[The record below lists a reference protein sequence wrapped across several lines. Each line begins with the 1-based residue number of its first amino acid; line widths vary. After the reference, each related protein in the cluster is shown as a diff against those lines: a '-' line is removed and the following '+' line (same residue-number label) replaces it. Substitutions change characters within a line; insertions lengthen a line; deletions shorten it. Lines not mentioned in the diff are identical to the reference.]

1 MLVVER
7 DGEAL
12 DLGLAGRQVLD
23 RGVRDRVGPG
33 QLAAGSGA
41 GRVGVLDRRQRAE
54 DAPDRGAGGRDQC
67 TSVRSTSVK
76 VMVPLSVRLPAGVT
90 CSVTAPMRS
99 CAVITGASLV
109 PVMVTSICGDQAA
122 VWSSSVMVKVSTL
135 VWPAARYSTAVS
147 ATV

>member
-7 DGEAL
+7 DGEGL

-23 RGVRDRVGPG
+23 RGVRNRVGPG

-41 GRVGVLDRRQRAE
+41 GRVAVLDRRQRAE
-54 DAPDRGAGGRDQC
+54 RRPDRGAGGRDQC

-90 CSVTAPMRS
+90 CSVTAP
-99 CAVITGASLV
+99 
-109 PVMVTSICGDQAA
+109 
-122 VWSSSVMVKVSTL
+122 
-135 VWPAARYSTAVS
+135 
-147 ATV
+147 